1 MSAFKL
7 WCFYLPSE
15 WCFPL
20 FLYYISVT
28 YVDLFEQTEPV
39 PTMSLPQHAF
49 HFHCISRWLKT
60 RQVCPL
66 DNREWEFQKWV
77 EELCTSTSTT
87 NTVFKSAYLS
97 ESLKCI
103 TAMLHFCSR
112 EQLFW
117 LCLLSSVL
125 LPQIWTLVV
134 PFSILLVLGFFGPS
148 PSVWPHPVYNPIS
161 VLHLCNESG

>member
-1 MSAFKL
+1 MLPMWTCLIKL
-7 WCFYLPSE
+7 
-15 WCFPL
+15 
-20 FLYYISVT
+20 
-28 YVDLFEQTEPV
+28 EPV

-77 EELCTSTSTT
+77 EELCTSTSTA

-97 ESLKCI
+97 WVVEMHYCNA
-103 TAMLHFCSR
+103 TFFAAR
-112 EQLFW
+112 EQLYW
-117 LCLLSSVL
+117 LCLPSSAL
-125 LPQIWTLVV
+125 LPQIWTLAV
-134 PFSILLVLGFFGPS
+134 PLSTLLVLGFFGPS